1 MAKKKE
7 NKNRGTRKSSLDSYL
22 PGLNVSYRRLIPAL
36 VIVAAVLLIVAGLG
50 SAANKPPALTPTKP
64 PRPTVTVTAPPTASL
79 DPCAPEVIRP
89 DVEKVDAVMQEF
101 YDASAL
107 ASQTPADKLLEV
119 IPTLQEIR
127 RRAEALKVSSCL
139 DKLRSFQISHMNM
152 VINTMLAFMG
162 NADQGTL
169 VEGVVQARLLNE
181 EYKKERAR
189 LLGETYVPPVTVT
202 PQPTPGT
209 GTPQVTPTA

>member
-7 NKNRGTRKSSLDSYL
+7 RKNRGTRMSSLDSCP
-22 PGLNVSYRRLIPAL
+22 PGLSLTYRQLIPVL
-36 VIVAAVLLIVAGLG
+36 VIVAAVLLIAVGIG
-50 SAANKPPALTPTKP
+50 SLVIAPPAPSPIPTPTLTVP
-64 PRPTVTVTAPPTASL
+64 ASPTLQA
-79 DPCAPEVIRP
+79 CAPELIRP
-89 DVEKVDAVMQEF
+89 DVEKVDAIMQEF

-107 ASQTPADKLLEV
+107 ASQTPADRLLEV

-127 RRAEALKVSSCL
+127 RRAEALKLSGCL
-139 DKLRSFQISHMNM
+139 DKLRSFQLSHMNM

-181 EYKKERAR
+181 DYKKERAR
-189 LLGETYVPPVTVT
+189 LLGETYIPPATAT
-202 PQPTPGT
+202 PRPTPTT
-209 GTPQVTPTA
+209 GTPQVSPTQ